1 MDFGSYLPLLLPL
14 LAVPLMLVSAPRL
27 QPAMASW
34 LTAASCLVL
43 TAGTAVAL
51 GLFTV
56 AGLAGLSIVADLGHL
71 SPSSLDRADITDL
84 PVDAT
89 AAALLLA
96 ASVAGT
102 VAGIRRISALARAH
116 RVAAESPDDE
126 LLVLPD
132 ERPIAH
138 ALPGRPGR
146 IVVSTGML
154 TGLSP
159 AERRALLAHE
169 RAHLSRSHH
178 LFVAVV
184 DILAAANPLLRPLR
198 KVIRYTTERWADE
211 LAARAVGSRSV
222 VARAVGKAALATED
236 ATSHDSV
243 TSQIT
248 MAAAAGEVPRR
259 VAALLTA
266 PPARRIVSA
275 KMLVAL
281 IALALTIASAGNAVE
296 AAGDLDQVFALA
308 HVATPNHLATANY
321 AATANYEGH
330 LVRAAHH

>member
-1 MDFGSYLPLLLPL
+1 MDFGSYLPVLLPL
-14 LAVPLMLVSAPRL
+14 LAIPLMLAAAPRL
-27 QPAMASW
+27 HPALASW
-34 LTAASCLVL
+34 LTAVSCVVL
-43 TAGTAVAL
+43 TAGTAVSL

-71 SPSSLDRADITDL
+71 STSTLDRADITDL

-89 AAALLLA
+89 AAALFIA
-96 ASVAGT
+96 ACVAGA
-102 VAGIRRISALARAH
+102 VAATRRVKALAQAH
-116 RVAAESPDDE
+116 RLAAESAADSAADE
-126 LLVLPD
+126 LVVLPD

-146 IVVSTGML
+146 IIVSTGML
-154 TGLSP
+154 TGLTP

-236 ATSHDSV
+236 ATSHDTV
-243 TSQIT
+243 TSQIM

-266 PPARRIVSA
+266 RPTRRIVSA
-275 KMLVAL
+275 KTIFAL

-296 AAGDLDQVFALA
+296 AAGDLDQVFAVA
-308 HVATPNHLATANY
+308 HVATPNHEP
-321 AATANYEGH
+321 TANYEVP

>member
-14 LAVPLMLVSAPRL
+14 LAVPLVLLTARRL
-27 QPAMASW
+27 PPATATW
-34 LTAASCLVL
+34 LTAASAVVL
-43 TAGTAVAL
+43 TLGAVL
-51 GLFTV
+51 SLTLFTI
-56 AGLAGLSIVADLGHL
+56 AGLTGLSTVVN
-71 SPSSLDRADITDL
+71 R

-89 AAALLLA
+89 SATLLA
-96 ASVAGT
+96 AIGVAGVVAT
-102 VAGIRRISALARAH
+102 VRRVGALRAARRLAEHDGELVVIRQ
-116 RVAAESPDDE
+116 D
-126 LLVLPD
+126 
-132 ERPIAH
+132 RPIAH
-138 ALPGRPGR
+138 AVPGRPGR

-308 HVATPNHLATANY
+308 HLATPNHLATANY